1 MSKFGD
7 MVRKAR
13 EDMDISQ
20 RTLSFMTGISNAEI
34 SRIESGKRRNPS
46 IDTIT
51 KITGFLKG
59 IKTSDAIKAVFE
71 DSLLLGTDDE
81 RKIEEEVW
89 FEDDS
94 DDRHKEFDS
103 RDVLGI
109 YSTAYLFGVTP
120 EKVCKWIDDGDL
132 AVTMDDDYDG
142 NKEFCI
148 TDNNI
153 KDFVKRHPMYSDR
166 ALEAGI
172 YIEKENDNEPNSK
185 IEFTIWAGSPGDYP
199 IVVDGDKYEDSGHNL
214 LIFNS
219 DGHIKAVFVLSNI
232 IGYVIKRLESD

>member
-46 IDTIT
+46 VETIT
-51 KITGFLKG
+51 RLSGYLNG
-59 IKTSDAIKAVFE
+59 IEISDAIKAVFE
-71 DSLLLGTDDE
+71 DSLLLSMNEESNVEEDILFEDN
-81 RKIEEEVW
+81 EEE
-89 FEDDS
+89 FDP
-94 DDRHKEFDS
+94 KE
-103 RDVLGI
+103 VLGI
-109 YSTAYLFGVTP
+109 YSTAYLLKVSP
-120 EKVCKWIDDGDL
+120 EILCEWIRTGDM
-132 AVTMDDDYDG
+132 AVTAEEGLKRTEYR
-142 NKEFCI
+142 I
-148 TDNNI
+148 TDDNI
-153 KDFVKRHPMYSDR
+153 KDFVKRHPMYFSR
-166 ALEAGI
+166 ALDAGI
-172 YIEKENDNEPNSK
+172 YNEKENNNEPDSK
-185 IEFTIWAGSPGDYP
+185 MEFTIWAGSPGDYP
-199 IVVDGDKYEDSGHNL
+199 IVVEGDKYEDSGKNL